1 VDWELRAAGAAAVD
15 VNAPMGPARLASVVG
30 WVAESGPADAVDL
43 GCGRGALAVA
53 LAVALGPGARV
64 VGIDVD
70 AEAVAAAR
78 DRAVAAGVADRCTF
92 ERADAAD
99 LAVPSD
105 ATTCVAA
112 SHAFGG
118 LVPALGRVLDLTRPG
133 GVAVLAD
140 GIWATRP
147 DEWCRST
154 FGDLPTRDDLV
165 EAAEQI
171 GWALEDVD
179 GSSLEEWDDFE
190 TAWSAGVEA
199 VGTAAAHEFA
209 ASRREEYQRYRGVL
223 GFAWVMLRR
232 PG

>member
-1 VDWELRAAGAAAVD
+1 VDWELRAAGAAALD
-15 VNAPMGPARLASVVG
+15 VNAPMGPDRLASVVG
-30 WVAESGPADAVDL
+30 WIAESAPVDVVDL

-53 LAVALGPGARV
+53 LAEALGPGSRV
-64 VGIDVD
+64 VGVDVD

-78 DRAVAAGVADRCTF
+78 DRAAAAGVADRCTF

-99 LAVPSD
+99 LAAAHD
-105 ATTCVAA
+105 AVTCVAA
-112 SHAFGG
+112 SHALGG
-118 LVPALGRVLDLTRPG
+118 LIPALGRLLDLTRPG
-133 GVAVLAD
+133 GVAVLGD

-147 DEWCRST
+147 DEWCRTT

-171 GWALEDVD
+171 GWILEDVD
-179 GSSLEEWDDFE
+179 GSTLAEWDDFE
-190 TAWSAGVEA
+190 AAWSAGVEA
-199 VGTAAAHEFA
+199 VGTPAARDFA
-209 ASRREEYQRYRGVL
+209 ASRRQEYQRYRGVL